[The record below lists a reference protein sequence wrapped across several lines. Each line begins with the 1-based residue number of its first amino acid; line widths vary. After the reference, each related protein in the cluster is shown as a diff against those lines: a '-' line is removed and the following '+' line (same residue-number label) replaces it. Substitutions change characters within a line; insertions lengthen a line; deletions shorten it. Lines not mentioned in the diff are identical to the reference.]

1 VARAAGGLE
10 RIAQDDFAA
19 GMIRASARHLI
30 SSRGLYDI
38 ENGLLD
44 DDGAIYRRGGTE
56 YVSDAAVGGE
66 KATWVWQGHLPAVGQ
81 RTLFATPSDFAVLNG
96 ASPVNIGGSGLAAPV
111 GSAVVGGILFIGG
124 GTMYAG
130 SRKAADYSAGTISYT
145 DGSKIITGVGTA
157 WLANADAGML
167 FRTTG
172 GRYHVV
178 ASVDSD
184 TQLTLLEPVFTSAA
198 GVAYTLTRLGVV
210 SSHSATG
217 PPVADNYVAAG
228 GRLWAL
234 EGRILSFSEGP
245 NPGTTSPALI
255 GRSQTNSFLPENYHE
270 LPAGAEGLG
279 LAEVRGRVLV
289 FTTSGVFSLTGAAFN
304 IVDSAGNPQQR
315 FELTYGDLVLVNAAG
330 LVGYEG
336 GFIAPCQSGVFLV
349 DGISAPLRLDRSIS
363 NLWETYVAAERVCGR
378 TAVYKNHLFLPVLD
392 ATTAIVDFL
401 VCRLDR
407 PVRTRLGDVFGW
419 TRFADHAAVLSLAGD
434 PENRRLLGASGD
446 GRILDLADVFEPSAA
461 GKIDAD
467 GTEHVLSWETR
478 DFTAGDRNESLW
490 RRVRLRYE
498 LVGDTG
504 DDPVIYAYAGVGRVN
519 EDLSLWGTM
528 VWGTGTWSD
537 SRLGEVIALAG
548 AAPETDRTPYA
559 FEVGLKGEFVRY
571 RFESSGPIATLSVRA
586 VESMVRRSGKVF
598 A

>member
-1 VARAAGGLE
+1 VARAVGGLE
-10 RIAQDDFAA
+10 RISQDDFSA
-19 GMIRASARHLI
+19 GMDRASARHLI
-30 SSRGLYDI
+30 SSRGVYDI

-56 YVSDAAVGGE
+56 YVSNALAQG
-66 KATWVWQGHLPAVGQ
+66 ARWVWNGYLPAVGQ
-81 RTLFATPSDFAVLNG
+81 RTVFQTEAPAKLGVLNG
-96 ASPVNIGGSGLAAPV
+96 AVPVDLGPVVDALPGST
-111 GSAVVGGILFIGG
+111 AVVGGILFIGG
-124 GTMYAG
+124 GAMYAG

-210 SSHSATG
+210 TSHSATG

-228 GRLWAL
+228 GRLFAL

-245 NPGTTSPALI
+245 NPGTTAPALV

-289 FTTSGVFSLTGAAFN
+289 FTTSGVFALTGAALN
-304 IVDSAGNPQQR
+304 IADSAGNPQHR
-315 FELTYGDLVLVNAAG
+315 LELVYGDLVLMGGAG
-330 LVGYEG
+330 LVAYEG
-336 GFIAPCQSGVFLV
+336 AFIAPCQSGVYLV

-363 NLWETYVAAERVCGR
+363 KLWESYVLAGRVVGR
-378 TAVYKNHLFLPVLD
+378 TGVFKNHLFLPVIHASGLVLD
-392 ATTAIVDFL
+392 VL

-407 PVRTRLGDVFGW
+407 PVRTRLGDVFAW
-419 TRFADHAAVLSLAGD
+419 SRFSGHALAGAFAAD
-434 PENRRLLGASGD
+434 PISQQLLGAHSS
-446 GRILDLADVFEPSAA
+446 GRIIDLATAFEPSATT
-461 GKIDAD
+461 KDDANGGD
-467 GTEHVLSWETR
+467 HVLRVDTR
-478 DFTAGDRNESLW
+478 DFSMGDRNESMW
-490 RRVRLRYE
+490 RRVRLHYQ
-498 LVGDTG
+498 LVEDTG
-504 DDPVIYAYAGVGRVN
+504 DVPTVSMYAVPGGTTEFSWGA
-519 EDLSLWGTM
+519 SLDG
-528 VWGTGTWSD
+528 D
-537 SRLGEVIALAG
+537 
-548 AAPETDRTPYA
+548 APETDRTPYT
-559 FEVGLKGEFVRY
+559 FVVERRGEFIRY
-571 RFESSGPIATLSVRA
+571 RIETKAAIASLTIRGIESF
-586 VESMVRRSGKVF
+586 VRRSGKVF